1 MVSEQLGLGHAFEI
15 DPETSNGFLYELAQ
29 AQLVREVFPHSPIKY
44 MPPTKFM
51 AGNIFKG
58 HVQDTLFNVCS
69 IMTGQS
75 IHLLGIL
82 TETIHTPLIQDRFLS
97 IESAR
102 YVFDNMRNLADEIY
116 FREDGVIQERAS
128 EVLEKAVALL
138 EEIAEMGL
146 MQALATGYF
155 ADISR
160 TPEGGKGLNGVI
172 IREDGYLNPFIP
184 LMLKGG
190 RTNG

>member
-44 MPPTKFM
+44 MPPTTFM